1 MTFGVFNFNSLNLG
15 GFGLLPA
22 YPTTFAVPAFTPAPL
37 FNFKPFAPLFDMF
50 SLFNF
55 MPKFNDTYTPKNY
68 SGSIFDGYK
77 LPDISFNSYNPVSY
91 VPDYTPAF
99 NFNFMDF
106 TKNSKVLSQKPAKVS
121 LTQNTSLKN
130 VAQIYNKEKGIKL
143 ANEAIEGL
151 STAQKG
157 YCARAVKS
165 AISDAGLG
173 AYESGNA
180 DDMPEILRRNS
191 NFKEVKVKGTDL
203 AKLPAGCVIA
213 YDRGAAGYS
222 SRYGHVE
229 IKGDGN
235 QAISFF
241 VNNNIKPSD
250 NVSVFVP
257 V

>member
-1 MTFGVFNFNSLNLG
+1 
-15 GFGLLPA
+15 
-22 YPTTFAVPAFTPAPL
+22 
-37 FNFKPFAPLFDMF
+37 
-50 SLFNF
+50 
-55 MPKFNDTYTPKNY
+55 
-68 SGSIFDGYK
+68 
-77 LPDISFNSYNPVSY
+77 
-91 VPDYTPAF
+91 
-99 NFNFMDF
+99 MDF

>member
-99 NFNFMDF
+99 NFNFMER
-106 TKNSKVLSQKPAKVS
+106 KNKKAS
-121 LTQNTSLKN
+121 
-130 VAQIYNKEKGIKL
+130 
-143 ANEAIEGL
+143 
-151 STAQKG
+151 
-157 YCARAVKS
+157 C
-165 AISDAGLG
+165 
-173 AYESGNA
+173 
-180 DDMPEILRRNS
+180 
-191 NFKEVKVKGTDL
+191 
-203 AKLPAGCVIA
+203 
-213 YDRGAAGYS
+213 
-222 SRYGHVE
+222 
-229 IKGDGN
+229 
-235 QAISFF
+235 
-241 VNNNIKPSD
+241 
-250 NVSVFVP
+250 
-257 V
+257 